1 MRKKQR
7 SISSSLCVGLKNT
20 LLYFWNFLVTCIVS
34 IRQTGSVLYSWW
46 KGTRHY
52 TVCSS
57 AASADYFATSSLQFL
72 DYTTVVRQR
81 QLTGGSRQKL
91 YMAES
96 RGGRST
102 PTFTEDNDVSN
113 LMRQQ
118 KEFHKLAFV
127 YLSEALEIDESTSD
141 VSLKVKALELYRS
154 GIKELES
161 GVNVDI
167 RGQGEEVERAQ
178 RLHDKMVYSLHQTV
192 ERVQVL
198 EEQMKTSGTVS
209 YNGGNSVTFGN
220 ISTSDAELPKS
231 VVSAHGVKRK
241 PDVASAKSSS
251 RMRSAAPPSTRI
263 DRPTRAQSPQQRQ
276 VPKPPSA
283 SGTRSVSHKP
293 GGDPKRPIS
302 AGNLKNIDSKLANII
317 LNEIFDTGTGVS
329 FADVAGQNASK
340 QALQE
345 IVILPSL
352 RPELFTGLRAPA
364 RGLLL
369 FGPPGNGKTMLAK
382 AVAHES
388 NAKFFCISAASL
400 TSKWVGEG
408 EKLVRAL
415 FAVAKEL
422 QPSII
427 FMDEV
432 DSLLCERR
440 EGEQEA
446 SRRIKTQF
454 LLEFDGVQSSADDR
468 ILVMGTTN
476 RPFELDD
483 AVLRR
488 FPKRIYVQMPD
499 FDARMALLEKL
510 LSKHDNPL
518 SHREIVQI
526 ARETEGYS
534 SSDLTAL
541 AKDAALGPIRD
552 LNLDLVKSVDVS
564 KVRRINVCDFVD
576 SLRRIRCSVP
586 AELLQKLMCWN
597 RQYGDIST

>member
-1 MRKKQR
+1 MD
-7 SISSSLCVGLKNT
+7 IIKNI
-20 LLYFWNFLVTCIVS
+20 LLYFWNCLATCVICIFYKVVNAAENS
-34 IRQTGSVLYSWW
+34 WAWSRRSVNASYATPVIADNSAELFTKNS
-46 KGTRHY
+46 TLSDRTAVRRRHP
-52 TVCSS
+52 
-57 AASADYFATSSLQFL
+57 
-72 DYTTVVRQR
+72 VRGCER
-81 QLTGGSRQKL
+81 RL

-96 RGGRST
+96 QGGAT
-102 PTFTEDNDVSN
+102 PIFARDDGASR

-118 KEFHKLAFV
+118 KEFHKLAFD
-127 YLSEALEIDESTSD
+127 YLSQALEIDESTSD
-141 VSLKVKALELYRS
+141 VTQKVKAIELYRK
-154 GIKELES
+154 GMKQLES
-161 GVNVDI
+161 GVEIDI
-167 RGQGEEVERAQ
+167 QGQGEEVERAQ
-178 RLHDKMVYSLHQTV
+178 RLHDKMVHSLQQTT

-198 EEQMKTSGTVS
+198 EEQLKTSSVTSDNNV
-209 YNGGNSVTFGN
+209 NSVEMCSG
-220 ISTSDAELPKS
+220 S
-231 VVSAHGVKRK
+231 VSAKPSSSRTKLSESASSAHGVKRK
-241 PDVASAKSSS
+241 PDVTSAKTSSGL
-251 RMRSAAPPSTRI
+251 RSATPPTTRPSI
-263 DRPTRAQSPQQRQ
+263 KPL
-276 VPKPPSA
+276 KPPVTPSPRNISQKPDGVSKCPLSA
-283 SGTRSVSHKP
+283 
-293 GGDPKRPIS
+293 
-302 AGNLKNIDSKLANII
+302 ANLKNVDSKLANII
-317 LNEIFDTGTGVS
+317 LNEVFDAGTGVT
-329 FADVAGQNASK
+329 FADVAGQQTAK

-345 IVILPSL
+345 IVILPAL

-388 NAKFFCISAASL
+388 SAKFFCISAASL

-427 FMDEV
+427 FIDEV
-432 DSLLCERR
+432 DSLLCERH

-454 LLEFDGVQSSADDR
+454 LLEFDGVQSNADDR
-468 ILVMGTTN
+468 VLVMGTTN

-499 FDARMALLEKL
+499 FEARVALLEKL

-518 SHREIVQI
+518 THREIVQI
-526 ARETEGYS
+526 AQQTDGYS

-552 LNLDLVKSVDVS
+552 LDPNLVKSVDVN
-564 KVRRINVCDFVD
+564 KVRKITVRDFVD

-586 AELLQKLMCWN
+586 SELLQKLIHWN
-597 RQYGDIST
+597 HQFGDVST

>member
-1 MRKKQR
+1 MIKC
-7 SISSSLCVGLKNT
+7 SDNNSKNILVT
-20 LLYFWNFLVTCIVS
+20 LLYLWKYFVACVIS
-34 IRQTGSVLYSWW
+34 ILSKVANAVNCWVWPRSNAETTPAAVAKPLDSTYLDSFTKQSVYPTRSDRLYTAFTKTTS
-46 KGTRHY
+46 THLNR
-52 TVCSS
+52 S
-57 AASADYFATSSLQFL
+57 AA
-72 DYTTVVRQR
+72 VRYRLPVRGSKQR
-81 QLTGGSRQKL
+81 Q

-96 RGGRST
+96 PVGVGMNT
-102 PTFTEDNDVSN
+102 TD
-113 LMRQQ
+113 LLLRQQ
-118 KEFHKLAFV
+118 KEFHKLAFD
-127 YLSEALEIDESTSD
+127 YLSQALEIDESTSD
-141 VSLKVKALELYRS
+141 VTQKVMAIELYRK

-161 GVNVDI
+161 GVKVVI
-167 RGQGEEVERAQ
+167 CGQGEQVERAQ
-178 RLHDKMVYSLHQTV
+178 RLRDKMVHSLQQTA
-192 ERVQVL
+192 ERVEDL
-198 EEQMKTSGTVS
+198 EEQMKTSGAA
-209 YNGGNSVTFGN
+209 Y
-220 ISTSDAELPKS
+220 S
-231 VVSAHGVKRK
+231 VVGNNGESVSSAHGVKRK
-241 PDVASAKSSS
+241 PDVISGKTKSGVQPSS
-251 RMRSAAPPSTRI
+251 QFVGITQRGRVQMPR
-263 DRPTRAQSPQQRQ
+263 QQPLKLP
-276 VPKPPSA
+276 VA
-283 SGTRSVSHKP
+283 SGSGNMSQKP
-293 GGDPKRPIS
+293 AGVTERPLS
-302 AGNLKNIDSKLANII
+302 AGILKNVDSKLANVI
-317 LNEIFDTGTGVS
+317 LNEIFDAGSGVT
-329 FADVAGQNASK
+329 FADVAGQQAAK

-388 NAKFFCISAASL
+388 SAKFFCISAASL

-408 EKLVRAL
+408 EKMVRAL

-468 ILVMGTTN
+468 ILVMGATN

-499 FDARMALLEKL
+499 CDARIALLAKL
-510 LSKHDNPL
+510 LSKHNNPL
-518 SHREIVQI
+518 SLREIAQI
-526 ARETEGYS
+526 ARQTEGYS
-534 SSDLTAL
+534 ASDLTAL

-552 LNLDLVKSVDVS
+552 LDVNLVKSVDVN
-564 KVRRINVCDFVD
+564 KVRKITVHDFFD
-576 SLRRIRCSVP
+576 SLQRIRCSVP
-586 AELLQKLMCWN
+586 DELLQRLIHWSH
-597 RQYGDIST
+597 QFGDIST

>member
-1 MRKKQR
+1 MDYK
-7 SISSSLCVGLKNT
+7 IKNT
-20 LLYFWNFLVTCIVS
+20 VLNFWNCLTSYVISILSKAVNAAVTSWAWSRQCHTTS
-34 IRQTGSVLYSWW
+34 IRADNSANLFKKTSLTLSDRSTVIRRGSE
-46 KGTRHY
+46 R
-52 TVCSS
+52 
-57 AASADYFATSSLQFL
+57 
-72 DYTTVVRQR
+72 R
-81 QLTGGSRQKL
+81 L

-96 RGGRST
+96 QGGGAT
-102 PTFTEDNDVSN
+102 PMNTRDDGASY
-113 LMRQQ
+113 LIRQQ
-118 KEFHKLAFV
+118 KEFHKLAYD

-141 VSLKVKALELYRS
+141 VTQKVKALELYQK
-154 GIKELES
+154 GMKELES
-161 GVNVDI
+161 GVKIDV

-178 RLHDKMVYSLHQTV
+178 RLHNKMAQSLQQTT
-192 ERVQVL
+192 ERVQAL
-198 EEQMKTSGTVS
+198 EEQMRTSGATV
-209 YNGGNSVTFGN
+209 YNDGSSV
-220 ISTSDAELPKS
+220 STKPSSSSKKLS
-231 VVSAHGVKRK
+231 QCSSAHGVKRK
-241 PDVASAKSSS
+241 PDVTSTKSSS
-251 RMRSAAPPSTRI
+251 GQRSATPSAGINQPSPFQAPHHR
-263 DRPTRAQSPQQRQ
+263 QS
-276 VPKPPSA
+276 PKPPVASA
-283 SGTRSVSHKP
+283 LRNTSQKP
-293 GGDPKRPIS
+293 GSVAKHPLS
-302 AGNLKNIDSKLANII
+302 AGNLKNVDSKLANII
-317 LNEIFDTGTGVS
+317 LNEIFDAGTGVT
-329 FADVAGQNASK
+329 FADVAGQQVAK

-454 LLEFDGVQSSADDR
+454 LLEFDGVQSNADDR
-468 ILVMGTTN
+468 VLVMGTTN

-488 FPKRIYVQMPD
+488 FPKRIYVQMPE
-499 FDARMALLEKL
+499 FDARVTLLEQL
-510 LSKHDNPL
+510 LSKQDNPL
-518 SHREIVQI
+518 SHREIVEV
-526 ARETEGYS
+526 ARETDGYS

-552 LNLDLVKSVDVS
+552 LDPNLVKSVDVN
-564 KVRRINVCDFVD
+564 KVRKITIHDFFD

-586 AELLQKLMCWN
+586 DELLQKLRHWN
-597 RQYGDIST
+597 CQFGDIST

>member
-1 MRKKQR
+1 MYYT
-7 SISSSLCVGLKNT
+7 IKNT
-20 LLYFWNFLVTCIVS
+20 LLHCWNCLLACVIGILCKVNSWAFRRTLRRQGGAEYCANSETKTAVTVS
-34 IRQTGSVLYSWW
+34 DRTATV
-46 KGTRHY
+46 RHRH
-52 TVCSS
+52 TVHRG
-57 AASADYFATSSLQFL
+57 F
-72 DYTTVVRQR
+72 
-81 QLTGGSRQKL
+81 RQKL

-96 RGGRST
+96 DAAGPS
-102 PTFTEDNDVSN
+102 FTMYDGTGH
-113 LMRQQ
+113 LLRQQ
-118 KEFHKLAFV
+118 REFHKLAFE
-127 YLSEALEIDESTSD
+127 YLSQALEIDESTAD
-141 VSLKVKALELYRS
+141 VTQKVKALELYRK

-161 GVNVDI
+161 GIKLDI
-167 RGQGEEVERAQ
+167 TGRGEEVDRAQ
-178 RLHDKMVYSLHQTV
+178 RLHDKMVHSLQQSV
-192 ERVQVL
+192 DRVQVL
-198 EEQMKTSGTVS
+198 EEQMQLSAS
-209 YNGGNSVTFGN
+209 MASNDGNSGSN
-220 ISTSDAELPKS
+220 LSTKSSLASTKLPE
-231 VVSAHGVKRK
+231 SAHGIKRK
-241 PDVASAKSSS
+241 PDTTKAKTSSGCRAS
-251 RMRSAAPPSTRI
+251 
-263 DRPTRAQSPQQRQ
+263 SPQSARVSQPGRLWTPLHQ
-276 VPKPPSA
+276 EPTPSP
-283 SGTRSVSHKP
+283 RNVSQKP
-293 GGDPKRPIS
+293 GGGVPKRPLS
-302 AGNLKNIDSKLANII
+302 AGNLKNVDSKLATII
-317 LNEIFDTGTGVS
+317 LNEIYDAGSGVT
-329 FADVAGQNASK
+329 FADVAGQQAAK

-427 FMDEV
+427 FIDEV
-432 DSLLCERR
+432 DSLLSERR

-468 ILVMGTTN
+468 VLVMGTTN

-488 FPKRIYVQMPD
+488 FPKRIYVHMPD
-499 FDARMALLEKL
+499 FDARVALLEKL

-518 SHREIVQI
+518 SQREILQI

-552 LNLDLVKSVDVS
+552 LDPSLVKSVDVN
-564 KVRRINVCDFVD
+564 KVRKITVHDFFD

-586 AELLQKLMCWN
+586 RELLHKLAQWN
-597 RQYGDIST
+597 RQFGDIST

>member
-1 MRKKQR
+1 MDYK
-7 SISSSLCVGLKNT
+7 IKNI
-20 LLYFWNFLVTCIVS
+20 LLYYWNWLVVCVKAVINA
-34 IRQTGSVLYSWW
+34 SVNSWVW
-46 KGTRHY
+46 SRRPVHKT
-52 TVCSS
+52 SDI
-57 AASADYFATSSLQFL
+57 ADNSADLFTETSSLSSR
-72 DYTTVVRQR
+72 TAVVRRR
-81 QLTGGSRQKL
+81 QLIRESKQKL

-96 RGGRST
+96 EGDAGY
-102 PTFTEDNDVSN
+102 

-118 KEFHKLAFV
+118 KEFHKLAFE
-127 YLSEALEIDESTSD
+127 YLSEALEIDESTAD
-141 VSLKVKALELYRS
+141 VTHKVKALELYRK
-154 GIKELES
+154 GMKELEK
-161 GVNVDI
+161 GVKIDI

-178 RLHDKMVYSLHQTV
+178 RLHDKMVHSLQQTK

-198 EEQMKTSGTVS
+198 EDQMRTSSAVS
-209 YNGGNSVTFGN
+209 YSVGNNVDLCSSGV
-220 ISTSDAELPKS
+220 SAKLPSSSKS
-231 VVSAHGVKRK
+231 ACSAHGVKRK
-241 PDVASAKSSS
+241 PDVTSAKTSSGLRSASPSSVGINRSNQRQPLNTAVASSS
-251 RMRSAAPPSTRI
+251 RNIRQNADGVSKRPLSAA
-263 DRPTRAQSPQQRQ
+263 
-276 VPKPPSA
+276 
-283 SGTRSVSHKP
+283 
-293 GGDPKRPIS
+293 
-302 AGNLKNIDSKLANII
+302 NLKNVDSKLANII
-317 LNEIFDTGTGVS
+317 LNEIFDAGTGVT
-329 FADVAGQNASK
+329 FADVAGQQTAK

-415 FAVAKEL
+415 FALAKEL

-454 LLEFDGVQSSADDR
+454 LLEFDGVQSNADDR
-468 ILVMGTTN
+468 VLVMGTTN

-499 FDARMALLEKL
+499 FDARVALLEKL

-518 SHREIVQI
+518 SHRDIVQI
-526 ARETEGYS
+526 AGETDGYS

-552 LNLDLVKSVDVS
+552 LDPNMVRSVDVS
-564 KVRRINVCDFVD
+564 RVRKITVRDFFD

-586 AELLQKLMCWN
+586 AELLQKLRHWN
-597 RQYGDIST
+597 RQFGDIST

>member
-1 MRKKQR
+1 MGYNIKNILVHFCSYLAA
-7 SISSSLCVGLKNT
+7 SI
-20 LLYFWNFLVTCIVS
+20 I
-34 IRQTGSVLYSWW
+34 SVV
-46 KGTRHY
+46 Y
-52 TVCSS
+52 TVVNAVSS
-57 AASADYFATSSLQFL
+57 WVWYRARRSVETTSVTADHFADSLTKTSLTLSSRPAA
-72 DYTTVVRQR
+72 VRHR
-81 QLTGGSRQKL
+81 QPVRRSERRL
-91 YMAES
+91 YMVES
-96 RGGRST
+96 AHRGTAPKYTMDDG
-102 PTFTEDNDVSN
+102 EIL
-113 LMRQQ
+113 LMRHQ
-118 KEFHKLAFV
+118 KEFHKLAFA

-141 VSLKVKALELYRS
+141 VTEKAKALELYQK
-154 GIKELES
+154 GIKELEN
-161 GVNVDI
+161 GIKIDI
-167 RGQGEEVERAQ
+167 HGQGEEVERAQ
-178 RLHDKMVYSLHQTV
+178 RLREKMVHSLQQTV
-192 ERVQVL
+192 ERVEVL
-198 EEQMKTSGTVS
+198 EEQLRTSSGTS
-209 YNGGNSVTFGN
+209 YSAGNSVDMCTGGESAEPLSL
-220 ISTSDAELPKS
+220 STKAPQAASD
-231 VVSAHGVKRK
+231 VQDVKRK
-241 PDVASAKSSS
+241 RDVTSAKTRADRRTTTPPGIGVRSQTPRLRQPLKPPVASSPRNVSQKPSD
-251 RMRSAAPPSTRI
+251 PPR
-263 DRPTRAQSPQQRQ
+263 RPL
-276 VPKPPSA
+276 
-283 SGTRSVSHKP
+283 SV
-293 GGDPKRPIS
+293 
-302 AGNLKNIDSKLANII
+302 ANLKNVDSKLANII
-317 LNEIFDTGTGVS
+317 LNEIFDAGTSVT
-329 FADVAGQNASK
+329 FADVAGQLVAK

-388 NAKFFCISAASL
+388 NTKFFCISAASL

-440 EGEQEA
+440 EGEQDA

-454 LLEFDGVQSSADDR
+454 LLEFDGVQSSAEDR
-468 ILVMGTTN
+468 ILVMGATN

-499 FDARMALLEKL
+499 FDARRALLEKL
-510 LSKHDNPL
+510 LSKQDNPL
-518 SHREIVQI
+518 SQREVVQI
-526 ARETEGYS
+526 ARETDGYS

-552 LNLDLVKSVDVS
+552 LDPNLVKSVDVN
-564 KVRRINVCDFVD
+564 KVRKITVHDFID

-586 AELLQKLMCWN
+586 TELLRKLTQWN
-597 RQYGDIST
+597 HQFGDISV

>member
-1 MRKKQR
+1 MYHN
-7 SISSSLCVGLKNT
+7 IKNT
-20 LLYFWNFLVTCIVS
+20 LLIVLYFLKYLVTCVIS
-34 IRQTGSVLYSWW
+34 ILSKVVNAVNCWVWPRPNAETTPAVAKPVDSFTKTSL
-46 KGTRHY
+46 THLNR
-52 TVCSS
+52 S
-57 AASADYFATSSLQFL
+57 AALRYRGSFRGSK
-72 DYTTVVRQR
+72 QR
-81 QLTGGSRQKL
+81 Q

-96 RGGRST
+96 PVGMNT
-102 PTFTEDNDVSN
+102 TD
-113 LMRQQ
+113 LLRQQ
-118 KEFHKLAFV
+118 KEFHKLAFD
-127 YLSEALEIDESTSD
+127 YLSKALEIDESTSD
-141 VSLKVKALELYRS
+141 ITQKVMAIELYRK
-154 GIKELES
+154 GIEELES
-161 GVNVDI
+161 GVKVVI
-167 RGQGEEVERAQ
+167 CGQGEQVERAQ
-178 RLHDKMVYSLHQTV
+178 RLHDKMVHSLQQTV
-192 ERVQVL
+192 ERVEDL
-198 EEQMKTSGTVS
+198 EEQMKTSGAA
-209 YNGGNSVTFGN
+209 Y
-220 ISTSDAELPKS
+220 S
-231 VVSAHGVKRK
+231 VVGNNVDVFINSASAQQSLPTTKLPESLSSAHGVKRK
-241 PDVASAKSSS
+241 PDAISAKAKSGVRSSSPSVGITQRGRVQTPRQQPLKPPVASSSGNVS
-251 RMRSAAPPSTRI
+251 
-263 DRPTRAQSPQQRQ
+263 Q
-276 VPKPPSA
+276 KPA
-283 SGTRSVSHKP
+283 GVT
-293 GGDPKRPIS
+293 KRPLS
-302 AGNLKNIDSKLANII
+302 AGNLKNVDSKLANII
-317 LNEIFDTGTGVS
+317 LNEIFDAGAGVT
-329 FADVAGQNASK
+329 FADVAGQQAAK

-388 NAKFFCISAASL
+388 SAKFFCISAASL

-454 LLEFDGVQSSADDR
+454 LLEFDGVQSSTDDR
-468 ILVMGTTN
+468 ILVMGATN

-488 FPKRIYVQMPD
+488 FPKRIYVHMPD
-499 FDARMALLEKL
+499 FDARIALLEKL

-518 SHREIVQI
+518 SQREIVQI
-526 ARETEGYS
+526 AQQTEGYS
-534 SSDLTAL
+534 ASDLTAL

-552 LNLDLVKSVDVS
+552 LDPNLVKSVDVN
-564 KVRRINVCDFVD
+564 KVRKITVGDFFD

-586 AELLQKLMCWN
+586 DELLQRLRHWN
-597 RQYGDIST
+597 HQFGDIST

>member
-1 MRKKQR
+1 MDYE
-7 SISSSLCVGLKNT
+7 IKNT
-20 LLYFWNFLVTCIVS
+20 LLYFWNCLAACVIS
-34 IRQTGSVLYSWW
+34 ILYKTLKVVANSWW
-46 KGTRHY
+46 WARSRQCQDDAICAHN
-52 TVCSS
+52 
-57 AASADYFATSSLQFL
+57 SADSFTRTYLTRS
-72 DYTTVVRQR
+72 DRTTVVRRR
-81 QLTGGSRQKL
+81 QLLSESKREL

-96 RGGRST
+96 QGGGSA
-102 PTFTEDNDVSN
+102 PVFTGDDGVRR
-113 LMRQQ
+113 LMMQQ
-118 KEFHKLAFV
+118 KEFHRLAFD
-127 YLSEALEIDESTSD
+127 YLSQALEIDESTSD
-141 VSLKVKALELYRS
+141 VIEKVKALELYRK
-154 GIKELES
+154 GMKELQS
-161 GVNVDI
+161 GVKI
-167 RGQGEEVERAQ
+167 HIEGQGEEVERAQ
-178 RLHDKMVYSLHQTV
+178 RLHHKMIHSLQQTT
-192 ERVQVL
+192 ERIHVL
-198 EEQMKTSGTVS
+198 EEQMQTSGASCDV
-209 YNGGNSVTFGN
+209 GNSVQMCSG
-220 ISTSDAELPKS
+220 S
-231 VVSAHGVKRK
+231 VSAQPSSSSRKVESVSSTHGVRRK
-241 PDVASAKSSS
+241 PDVTSAKTSSGL
-251 RMRSAAPPSTRI
+251 RSATPLSIGVSQHGVSHRQPLKTPAAS
-263 DRPTRAQSPQQRQ
+263 SPRNVLQKTGG
-276 VPKPPSA
+276 VPKH
-283 SGTRSVSHKP
+283 TL
-293 GGDPKRPIS
+293 S
-302 AGNLKNIDSKLANII
+302 AGNLKNVDSKLANII
-317 LNEIFDTGTGVS
+317 LNEIFDTGTGITFS
-329 FADVAGQNASK
+329 DVAGQQAAK

-352 RPELFTGLRAPA
+352 RPELFTGLRAPV

-388 NAKFFCISAASL
+388 SAKFFCISAASL

-454 LLEFDGVQSSADDR
+454 LLEFDGVQSNADDR

-499 FDARMALLEKL
+499 FDARRALLEKL

-518 SHREIVQI
+518 SKREIVQI
-526 ARETEGYS
+526 AHETEGYS

-552 LNLDLVKSVDVS
+552 LDPNLVKSVEVN
-564 KVRRINVCDFVD
+564 KVRKIIMRDFFD

-586 AELLQKLMCWN
+586 TELLQKLQHWN
-597 RQYGDIST
+597 RQFGDIST

>member
-1 MRKKQR
+1 MDYIIK
-7 SISSSLCVGLKNT
+7 SVLCTV
-20 LLYFWNFLVTCIVS
+20 LYFWNCLSICIASVFDRVWP
-34 IRQTGSVLYSWW
+34 RQ
-46 KGTRHY
+46 
-52 TVCSS
+52 CSS
-57 AASADYFATSSLQFL
+57 ARPAAAKSVDSFKTHSNPSS
-72 DYTTVVRQR
+72 VVRQR
-81 QLTGGSRQKL
+81 QSVLGRRR

-96 RGGRST
+96 QGAGPVPVGAR
-102 PTFTEDNDVSN
+102 D

-118 KEFHKLAFV
+118 KQFHKSAFD
-127 YLSEALEIDESTSD
+127 YLSKALEIDESTSEITR
-141 VSLKVKALELYRS
+141 KGTAIELYKK
-154 GIKELES
+154 GIEELES
-161 GVNVDI
+161 GVRIDI

-178 RLHDKMVYSLHQTV
+178 RLHDKMVNSLQQTK
-192 ERVQVL
+192 ERVQDL
-198 EEQMKTSGTVS
+198 EEQIETSGAAYCIVGNEMDVCTNAVSVKPSASSSGTKIPESASDVRRKPNVTGAEARSSVRSCSPSVAVSRPSRMQTPPRSSQALKPSVASGPMNASQKTSG
-209 YNGGNSVTFGN
+209 
-220 ISTSDAELPKS
+220 IARHPL
-231 VVSAHGVKRK
+231 
-241 PDVASAKSSS
+241 
-251 RMRSAAPPSTRI
+251 
-263 DRPTRAQSPQQRQ
+263 
-276 VPKPPSA
+276 SA
-283 SGTRSVSHKP
+283 SH
-293 GGDPKRPIS
+293 
-302 AGNLKNIDSKLANII
+302 LKNVDSKLANII
-317 LNEIFDTGTGVS
+317 LNEIYDAGTDVT
-329 FADVAGQNASK
+329 FADVAGQQSAK

-388 NAKFFCISAASL
+388 SAKFFCISAASL

-454 LLEFDGVQSSADDR
+454 LLEFDGVQSSANDR
-468 ILVMGTTN
+468 VLVMGTTN

-488 FPKRIYVQMPD
+488 FPKRIYVEMPD
-499 FDARMALLEKL
+499 LHARIDLLEKL

-518 SHREIVQI
+518 SQRNIVQI

-552 LNLDLVKSVDVS
+552 LDQNLVRTVDVS
-564 KVRRINVCDFVD
+564 KVRKISVRDFSD

-586 AELLQKLMCWN
+586 GDLLNRLQQWN
-597 RQYGDIST
+597 RQYGDISA

>member
-1 MRKKQR
+1 MDY
-7 SISSSLCVGLKNT
+7 IIKNILLT
-20 LLYFWNFLVTCIVS
+20 LLYFWNCLATCVVS
-34 IRQTGSVLYSWW
+34 VFDRVWPRQ
-46 KGTRHY
+46 
-52 TVCSS
+52 SS
-57 AASADYFATSSLQFL
+57 AATPAKSVAAFTKTSVRHVNPL
-72 DYTTVVRQR
+72 TVVRQR
-81 QLTGGSRQKL
+81 KSVRGSGQRR

-96 RGGRST
+96 PGGGSVPVYNR
-102 PTFTEDNDVSN
+102 D

-118 KEFHKLAFV
+118 KQYHKSAFD
-127 YLSEALEIDESTSD
+127 YLSKALEIDESTSD
-141 VSLKVKALELYRS
+141 ITQKGMAIELYRK
-154 GIKELES
+154 GIEELES
-161 GVNVDI
+161 GVRIDI
-167 RGQGEEVERAQ
+167 RGQGEEVDRAQ
-178 RLHDKMVYSLHQTV
+178 RLHDKMVHSLQQTK
-192 ERVQVL
+192 ERVQDL
-198 EEQMKTSGTVS
+198 EEQMEASGAAYCIV
-209 YNGGNSVTFGN
+209 GN
-220 ISTSDAELPKS
+220 DM
-231 VVSAHGVKRK
+231 
-241 PDVASAKSSS
+241 DVCTGAAPSAKSSS
-251 RMRSAAPPSTRI
+251 SNTEIPESASRADVIR
-263 DRPTRAQSPQQRQ
+263 RKQEVTRAKARSGVRSSSPSVGVSRPGRMQTPPRSSQPLKPS
-276 VPKPPSA
+276 VASSPKNASQKPAGVVRRPLSA
-283 SGTRSVSHKP
+283 S
-293 GGDPKRPIS
+293 
-302 AGNLKNIDSKLANII
+302 NLKNVDSKLANII
-317 LNEIFDTGTGVS
+317 LNEIYDAGTDVT
-329 FADVAGQNASK
+329 FADVAGQQSAK

-388 NAKFFCISAASL
+388 SAKFFCISAASL

-454 LLEFDGVQSSADDR
+454 LLEFDGVQSSASDR

-488 FPKRIYVQMPD
+488 FPKRIYVEMPD
-499 FDARMALLEKL
+499 LHARIALLEKL

-518 SHREIVQI
+518 SQREIVQI

-552 LNLDLVKSVDVS
+552 LDQNLVRTVDVN
-564 KVRRINVCDFVD
+564 KVRKITVRDFSD

-586 AELLQKLMCWN
+586 GDLLKRLQQWN

>member
-1 MRKKQR
+1 
-7 SISSSLCVGLKNT
+7 
-20 LLYFWNFLVTCIVS
+20 
-34 IRQTGSVLYSWW
+34 
-46 KGTRHY
+46 
-52 TVCSS
+52 
-57 AASADYFATSSLQFL
+57 
-72 DYTTVVRQR
+72 
-81 QLTGGSRQKL
+81 
-91 YMAES
+91 
-96 RGGRST
+96 
-102 PTFTEDNDVSN
+102 
-113 LMRQQ
+113 MRQQ
-118 KEFHKLAFV
+118 KEFHRLAFE
-127 YLSEALEIDESTSD
+127 YLSEALGIDESTTD
-141 VSLKVKALELYRS
+141 VTQKVKALELYKK

-161 GVNVDI
+161 GVKIDI
-167 RGQGEEVERAQ
+167 YGEGEEVERAQ
-178 RLHDKMVYSLHQTV
+178 KLRNKMVHSLQQTV
-192 ERVQVL
+192 ERVHVL
-198 EEQMKTSGTVS
+198 EEQMKTSNDVE
-209 YNGGNSVTFGN
+209 NSVEMSCGSASAKLLSSSRKPESVS
-220 ISTSDAELPKS
+220 ST
-231 VVSAHGVKRK
+231 HGVKRK
-241 PDVASAKSSS
+241 PGAIGVKSNSS
-251 RMRSAAPPSTRI
+251 LRSAALPSVG
-263 DRPTRAQSPQQRQ
+263 PTPHHRQ
-276 VPKPPSA
+276 PAPRTVTQKPNA
-283 SGTRSVSHKP
+283 A
-293 GGDPKRPIS
+293 PKRPLS
-302 AGNLKNIDSKLANII
+302 AGNLKNVDSKLANII
-317 LNEIFDTGTGVS
+317 LNEILDSATGIT
-329 FADVAGQNASK
+329 FADVAGQQAAK

-388 NAKFFCISAASL
+388 SAKFFCISAASL

-454 LLEFDGVQSSADDR
+454 LLEFDGVQSSANDR
-468 ILVMGTTN
+468 VLVMGTTN

-488 FPKRIYVQMPD
+488 FPKRIFVQMPD
-499 FDARMALLEKL
+499 SNARIALLEKL

-526 ARETEGYS
+526 AQDTEGYS

-541 AKDAALGPIRD
+541 AKDAALGPIRE
-552 LNLDLVKSVDVS
+552 LDPNLVKSVDVN
-564 KVRRINVCDFVD
+564 KLRKITVHDFFE

-586 AELLQKLMCWN
+586 AELLQKLRNWN
-597 RQYGDIST
+597 HQFGDIST